1 MLLDANIILEMKNI
15 SKSFGGIPVLSG
27 VNLTLKKGHVHTI
40 LGENGAGKSTLMKI
54 LAGVYQPDEGEIYI
68 NGERVTFKNPLD
80 SQKKGISVI
89 YQELS
94 LCPNLSVAANIFA
107 NREQIKNKFFLDEP
121 AMFKKAEA
129 ILNELDSRINANES
143 VRNLTISQQQLVE
156 IAKALSQ
163 NSNILIMDEPT
174 SALSEAE
181 TERLFNIIRK
191 LKEKGV
197 SILYISHRMD
207 EIFKIS
213 DEITVLRDGKYIGT
227 VLAKDAKI
235 DQLIKM
241 MTGREFKDIYP
252 PRVRNISND
261 VYFRIRNLSCKDY
274 FEDVNLEL
282 KKGEILGIFGMVGAG
297 RSEVAKTIFGIM
309 KRNSGDIEIDDRM
322 VEINCPHDAI
332 KNGIAFV
339 TEDRRKE
346 GLVLINSVKVNI
358 TMVSLAN
365 IMSKLG
371 FLNTEK
377 ENNIANNAVT
387 KLRIKVT
394 SIDQKVNKLS
404 GGNQQ
409 KVVLAKWLE
418 IRPKILIL
426 DEPTR
431 GIDVGAK
438 Y

>member
-1 MLLDANIILEMKNI
+1 
-15 SKSFGGIPVLSG
+15 
-27 VNLTLKKGHVHTI
+27 
-40 LGENGAGKSTLMKI
+40 
-54 LAGVYQPDEGEIYI
+54 
-68 NGERVTFKNPLD
+68 
-80 SQKKGISVI
+80 
-89 YQELS
+89 
-94 LCPNLSVAANIFA
+94 
-107 NREQIKNKFFLDEP
+107 
-121 AMFKKAEA
+121 
-129 ILNELDSRINANES
+129 
-143 VRNLTISQQQLVE
+143 
-156 IAKALSQ
+156 
-163 NSNILIMDEPT
+163 
-174 SALSEAE
+174 
-181 TERLFNIIRK
+181 
-191 LKEKGV
+191 
-197 SILYISHRMD
+197 MD

-438 Y
+438 YEIYQIIRRLSEQGIGIILISSELPEVLGMSDRIIVMRDGKIVREFKTGDTSQEEIIMYATGGNNNG